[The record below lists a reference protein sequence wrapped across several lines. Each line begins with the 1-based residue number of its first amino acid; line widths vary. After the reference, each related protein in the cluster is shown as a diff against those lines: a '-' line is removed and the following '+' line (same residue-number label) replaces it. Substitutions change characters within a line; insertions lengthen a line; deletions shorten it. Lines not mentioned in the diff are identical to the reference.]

1 MASLLR
7 INNNIAALNA
17 LRNLNQTTLG
27 LSKTL
32 QRLSSGLR
40 IVSAADDPA
49 GLIISEQL
57 RSQVS
62 SLKAAG
68 RNISEAEKYFNI
80 AEAALDEINKLLVDM
95 RALAVHG
102 ANGATSQDQ
111 RDADYQA
118 FENAVDSIVDILTTT
133 RYAGDVIFD
142 GVAKTYLIG
151 EEATDTVSF
160 TMTNLSTNADLTT
173 MDGLAGWADATAASN
188 SITNIDNLQTAVS
201 ALRGDIGAYQKN
213 TFQTRA
219 RTIAVQIE
227 NITAAESNI
236 RDANMAEETT
246 NFTKYQILTQAG
258 IAVLA
263 QANVVSQNVLQLLG

>member
-160 TMTNLSTNADLTT
+160 TMTMCLGPRTLSYTSFCLENVASHLLSSPARSISGTSIS
-173 MDGLAGWADATAASN
+173 AAFS
-188 SITNIDNLQTAVS
+188 D
-201 ALRGDIGAYQKN
+201 
-213 TFQTRA
+213 TFP
-219 RTIAVQIE
+219 
-227 NITAAESNI
+227 
-236 RDANMAEETT
+236 
-246 NFTKYQILTQAG
+246 
-258 IAVLA
+258 
-263 QANVVSQNVLQLLG
+263 